1 MSGAILILIGLLLCL
16 TGAWSV
22 RLAVLAAGFGVSW
35 LLADTFGAST
45 GTALLIGASGAL
57 LAFLLS
63 LVLSK
68 LMLFFVGGVVGAV
81 VGAKLFVLLD
91 GKDASALLA
100 VIFIPTIAF
109 LFAFLAQRWSRN
121 FLAWATA
128 FGGAAIA
135 LTGLGRLAP
144 DHSRRCWHR
153 THSQPSGVRHR
164 LAGACP
170 AGQDPPGTAAGPGLG
185 IVGQKSALAIPRGS
199 PGSPCLNG
207 LLPVEPVGEER
218 ATT

>member
-1 MSGAILILIGLLLCL
+1 MSGAVLILIGLLLCL

-22 RLAVLAAGFGVSW
+22 RLAVLAAGFGLSW

-45 GTALLIGASGAL
+45 GTALLIAASGAL

-100 VIFIPTIAF
+100 VIFIPAIAF

-135 LTGLGRLAP
+135 LTGLGQLAP
-144 DHSRRCWHR
+144 DH
-153 THSQPSGVRHR
+153 
-164 LAGACP
+164 LGALQAP
-170 AGQDPPGTAAGPGLG
+170 DSTTEQLVFAASWL
-185 IVGQKSALAIPRGS
+185 VL
-199 PGSPCLNG
+199 G
-207 LLPVEPVGEER
+207 LLGRTIQVRLLRQGS
-218 ATT
+218 AS

>member
-1 MSGAILILIGLLLCL
+1 MNQGDQTPETVLFPRSAMSGAILILIGLLLCL

-45 GTALLIGASGAL
+45 GTALLIAASGAL

-100 VIFIPTIAF
+100 VIFIPAIAF

-144 DHSRRCWHR
+144 DQSRGAAGAGQHHR
-153 THSQPSGVRHR
+153 AAGVRR
-164 LAGACP
+164 LLAGAGA
-170 AGQDPPGTAAGPGLG
+170 AGQDPSGAA
-185 IVGQKSALAIPRGS
+185 AAA
-199 PGSPCLNG
+199 
-207 LLPVEPVGEER
+207 R
-218 ATT
+218 ART